1 MQTVNGLGA
10 WVETVRGQMPHLSKP
25 QAIVLA
31 LWSFGM
37 VVTRC
42 CGLTTIATFLAALLD
57 KKENTV
63 RQRLREWY
71 WEAKAKK
78 GADRQELEVSTCFA
92 PLVVWV
98 LRWWSST
105 ESRLALALDAT
116 TLADRFVVLAL
127 SIVYRGCAI
136 PIAWKVL
143 PGNEKG
149 AWKPHWL
156 ALLGDVKASIPADWL
171 VIVLAD
177 RGLYARW
184 LYQAIVHNQWH
195 PFLRINGGGKYRPHG
210 AAGFRWLSQAV
221 TEVGQTWSGPVTC
234 FKTQPLACTL
244 LARWDEGYA
253 EPWLIITDL
262 SPEQADA
269 LWYAMRPWIEC
280 GFKDIKRGGWQWQQT
295 RITDPKRVERLWLAI
310 AVATL
315 WAVSVGGEADAAL
328 PPSSFEE
335 LPHTHIARRRTTR
348 RSRPRLLSCFCRGIV
363 VILASMIAGRPLPRG
378 LFRPEPWPSSLA
390 ATPKLD
396 ISSASTPK
404 TYP

>member
-1 MQTVNGLGA
+1 MQTANGLGA

-25 QAIVLA
+25 QAMVLA

-37 VVTRC
+37 VVTRS
-42 CGLTTIATFLAALLD
+42 CGLTTITTFLAALLD

-116 TLADRFVVLAL
+116 ALADRFVVLAL

-156 ALLGDVKASIPADWL
+156 ALLGDVKDSIPADWL

-184 LYQAIVHNQWH
+184 LYQAIVQNRWH

-221 TEVGQTWSGPVTC
+221 TEVGQAWSGLVIC

-280 GFKDIKRGGWQWQQT
+280 GFKDVKRGGWQWQHT
-295 RITDPKRVERLWLAI
+295 RITDPKRAERLWLAI

-315 WAVSVGGEADAAL
+315 WAVSVGGEAEAAF
-328 PPSSFEE
+328 PPSSFEK
-335 LPHTHIARRRTTR
+335 LPQTHIARQRNTR

-390 ATPKLD
+390 VTSKPD
-396 ISSASTPK
+396 IPSASTPK